1 MGARLKVVPAEM
13 YYNAK
18 LQKRIFDAMTA
29 VAGGRKVNVTVDS
42 YGYHASLAMLKTNGK
57 WATTMIPTRYNPAD
71 PSQADQ
77 QMLQFMGFLPKEFK
91 VVTPEDAIAFAQL
104 WTEEHCED

>member
-1 MGARLKVVPAEM
+1 M
-13 YYNAK
+13 YYTADV
-18 LQKRIFDAMTA
+18 QKRVLEAMTA
-29 VAGGRKVNVTVDS
+29 VSNGREVKLSTDN
-42 YGYHASLAMLKTNGK
+42 YNFNCCIAIRKANG
-57 WATTMIPTRYNPAD
+57 WWSTSMIPTRYNPTD

-91 VVTPEDAIAFAQL
+91 IVTPEDAIAFAQL